1 MFNWVLNMAL
11 TLSPTPLLEYGLTIS
26 VFAGKMESVGVICK
40 KKGMLYLPG
49 ELFLNNTLTTLEE
62 RKNILYEQ
70 G

>member
-1 MFNWVLNMAL
+1 MAL

-26 VFAGKMESVGVICK
+26 VFAGKMESVGVIGK